1 MVLKLESGSESP
13 RGLVNP
19 QNDETHSRR
28 FSVSR
33 SRMKLE
39 NLHSNMS
46 LCNADAAGLNFE
58 HLFHRGRSWPRRT
71 ISRED
76 PYPGYSSWFR
86 TSVCSADRAA
96 RVE

>member
-46 LCNADAAGLNFE
+46 LCNADAL
-58 HLFHRGRSWPRRT
+58 
-71 ISRED
+71 
-76 PYPGYSSWFR
+76 
-86 TSVCSADRAA
+86 V
-96 RVE
+96 